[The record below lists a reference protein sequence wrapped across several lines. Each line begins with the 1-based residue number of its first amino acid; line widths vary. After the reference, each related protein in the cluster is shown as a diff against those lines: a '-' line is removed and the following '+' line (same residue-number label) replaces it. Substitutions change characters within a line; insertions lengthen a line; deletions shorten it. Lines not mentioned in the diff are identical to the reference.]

1 MGEGRTRGED
11 LTPRWCPRWRLG
23 KQGTPRGS
31 ADAFEKALGS
41 LTGIEDAFGLMVL
54 FLNLTC
60 SMRPSKVASWLSSAS
75 N

>member
-1 MGEGRTRGED
+1 
-11 LTPRWCPRWRLG
+11 
-23 KQGTPRGS
+23 
-31 ADAFEKALGS
+31 